1 MRRALF
7 VLVPLIA
14 VLFVSAREPA
24 PAPAPADSA
33 ANSTADSKGVS
44 PAARDRGVYHLA
56 TDAEA
61 RWIPFDLTPGN
72 QIRFTMQIDGR
83 DVTAILDTGVSY
95 TLLAKASPAVDTAK
109 LVAGGSATAI
119 GGSVALG
126 WMPTRTVAI
135 GGVARTG
142 GGVTVADLPAIA
154 TGSASAVDLLV
165 GADMLAGHALD
176 IDYAAKRFRLIRSGR
191 LPFKGE
197 TAPLRVSTE
206 RSVYESALTLG
217 NRRLAPVVVDTG
229 DGSSVTVTAA
239 GWQAA
244 GLKDVR
250 VTTAIA
256 FGLAGPAVSGLA
268 IVPDLRVGT
277 MTARATEVRIEP
289 AGGFSQAIGTAGR
302 IGSGFLQNYRVLLD
316 PGARRMVLSR
326 GPKADTPPLRS
337 TSGLLVGAEPD
348 RLKVLHVMRGGPAEA
363 SGWKDGDM
371 ICAIDGVP
379 IPADYPTSPLTSWS
393 AGAPGRV
400 VALGLCDGTTR
411 PLTLKTFY

>member
-1 MRRALF
+1 MRRALLA
-7 VLVPLIA
+7 LVPLIA
-14 VLFVSAREPA
+14 VLFVSAREPSKSATA
-24 PAPAPADSA
+24 PAI
-33 ANSTADSKGVS
+33 S
-44 PAARDRGVYHLA
+44 PAARDRGVYRLA

-72 QIRFTMQIDGR
+72 QIRFTMQLDGR

-95 TLLAKASPAVDTAK
+95 SLLAKASPALDTAK

-126 WMPTRTVAI
+126 WMPTRTIAL
-135 GGVARTG
+135 GGLARIG

-154 TGSASAVDLLV
+154 TGSMSAVDLLV

-176 IDYAAKRFRLIRSGR
+176 IDYTAKRFRLLRSGR

-206 RSVYESALTLG
+206 RSVYESTITLG
-217 NRRLAPVVVDTG
+217 GRRLAPIVVDTG

-244 GLKDVR
+244 NLKALR
-250 VTTAIA
+250 TTSAIS

-268 IVPDLRVGT
+268 IVPEIRVGE
-277 MTARATEVRIEP
+277 MVASEAEVRIEP
-289 AGGFSQAIGTAGR
+289 ADGFSQAIGTAGR

-326 GPKADTPPLRS
+326 GPKADLPPPRS
-337 TSGLLVGAEPD
+337 TSGLLIGIEKD
-348 RLKVLHVMRGGPAEA
+348 RLKVLHVMRGGPAA
-363 SGWKDGDM
+363 AAGWKDGDL
-371 ICAIDGVP
+371 ICSIDGMP
-379 IPADYPTSPLTSWS
+379 IAADYATSPIAAWS
-393 AGAPGRV
+393 AGAPGRIV
-400 VALGLCDGTTR
+400 TLGLCDGTVRRLELTR
-411 PLTLKTFY
+411 FY

>member
-1 MRRALF
+1 MRRALLT
-7 VLVPLIA
+7 LVPLIA

-24 PAPAPADSA
+24 KPAA
-33 ANSTADSKGVS
+33 TETS

-72 QIRFTMQIDGR
+72 QIRFKMQLDGR

-126 WMPTRTVAI
+126 WMPTRSVAL
-135 GGVARTG
+135 GGLARTG

-154 TGSASAVDLLV
+154 TGSAAAVDLLV
-165 GADMLAGHALD
+165 GADMLAAHALD
-176 IDYAAKRFRLIRSGR
+176 IDYAAKRFRLLPSGR

-197 TAPLRVSTE
+197 TAPLRISAE
-206 RSVYESALTLG
+206 RSVYESAITLG
-217 NRRLAPVVVDTG
+217 GRRLAPIVVDTG

-239 GWQAA
+239 GWKAA
-244 GLKDVR
+244 ALTVPA
-250 VTTAIA
+250 TTAIS
-256 FGLAGPAVSGLA
+256 FGLAGALVSGLA
-268 IVPDLRVGT
+268 IVPDLRVGE
-277 MTARATEVRIEP
+277 MAARFVEVRIEP

-316 PGARRMVLSR
+316 PGAHRLVLAR

-337 TSGLLVGAEPD
+337 TSGLLLGIEKA
-348 RLKVLHVMRGGPAEA
+348 RLKVLHVMRGGPAA
-363 SGWKDGDM
+363 AAGWKDGDT
-371 ICAIDGVP
+371 ICTIDDIPVTSDYGTNP
-379 IPADYPTSPLTSWS
+379 IASWS
-393 AGAPGRV
+393 AGTPGRV
-400 VALGLCDGTTR
+400 VKLGLCDGTTR
-411 PLTLKTFY
+411 ALTLRRFY

>member
-1 MRRALF
+1 MRRALLA
-7 VLVPLIA
+7 LVPLIA
-14 VLFVSAREPA
+14 VLFVSAREPSKSATA
-24 PAPAPADSA
+24 PAI
-33 ANSTADSKGVS
+33 S
-44 PAARDRGVYHLA
+44 PAARDRGVYRLA

-72 QIRFTMQIDGR
+72 QIRFTMQLDGR

-95 TLLAKASPAVDTAK
+95 SLLAKASPALDTAK

-126 WMPTRTVAI
+126 WMPTRTIAL
-135 GGVARTG
+135 GGLARIG

-154 TGSASAVDLLV
+154 TGSMSAVDLLV

-176 IDYAAKRFRLIRSGR
+176 IDYTAKRFRLLRSGR

-206 RSVYESALTLG
+206 RSVYESTITLG
-217 NRRLAPVVVDTG
+217 GRRLAPIVVDTG

-244 GLKDVR
+244 NLTALR
-250 VTTAIA
+250 TTSAIS

-268 IVPDLRVGT
+268 IVPEISVGE
-277 MTARATEVRIEP
+277 MVAREAEVRIEP
-289 AGGFSQAIGTAGR
+289 ADGFSQAIGTAGR

-326 GPKADTPPLRS
+326 GPKADLPPPRS
-337 TSGLLVGAEPD
+337 TSGLLIGIEKD
-348 RLKVLHVMRGGPAEA
+348 RLKVLHVMRGGPAA
-363 SGWKDGDM
+363 AAGWKDGDL
-371 ICAIDGVP
+371 ICSIDGVP
-379 IPADYPTSPLTSWS
+379 IAADYATSPIAAWS
-393 AGAPGRV
+393 AGAPGRIV
-400 VALGLCDGTTR
+400 TLGLCDGTVR
-411 PLTLKTFY
+411 RLELTHFY

>member
-1 MRRALF
+1 MRRALLT
-7 VLVPLIA
+7 LVPLIA
-14 VLFVSAREPA
+14 VLFVSAREPSKSA
-24 PAPAPADSA
+24 PA
-33 ANSTADSKGVS
+33 TATS

-56 TDAEA
+56 ADAET

-72 QIRFTMQIDGR
+72 QIRFKMQLDGR

-95 TLLAKASPAVDTAK
+95 TLLAKASPAVDPAK

-126 WMPTRTVAI
+126 WMPTRSVAL
-135 GGVARTG
+135 GGLARTG

-176 IDYAAKRFRLIRSGR
+176 IDYAAKRFRLLRSGR

-197 TAPLRVSTE
+197 NAPLRVSAE

-217 NRRLAPVVVDTG
+217 GRRLAPIVVDTG
-229 DGSSVTVTAA
+229 DGSSITVTAA

-244 GLKDVR
+244 NLKALR
-250 VTTAIA
+250 TTSAIA

-268 IVPDLRVGT
+268 IVPEIGVGE
-277 MTARATEVRIEP
+277 MIAREAEVRIEP
-289 AGGFSQAIGTAGR
+289 ADGFSQAIGTAGR

-326 GPKADTPPLRS
+326 GPKADLPPPRS
-337 TSGLLVGAEPD
+337 TSGLLIGIEKD
-348 RLKVLHVMRGGPAEA
+348 RLKVLHVMRGGPAAA
-363 SGWKDGDM
+363 SGWKDGDL
-371 ICAIDGVP
+371 ICTIDGTPVTSG
-379 IPADYPTSPLTSWS
+379 YSTSPIASWT
-393 AGAPGRV
+393 AGMPGRV
-400 VALGLCDGTTR
+400 VTLGLCDGTIR
-411 PLTLKTFY
+411 KLELTHFY

>member
-1 MRRALF
+1 MRRALLA
-7 VLVPLIA
+7 LVPLIA
-14 VLFVSAREPA
+14 VLFVSAREPSKSATA
-24 PAPAPADSA
+24 PAI
-33 ANSTADSKGVS
+33 S
-44 PAARDRGVYHLA
+44 PAARDRGVYRLA

-72 QIRFTMQIDGR
+72 QIRFTMQLDGR

-95 TLLAKASPAVDTAK
+95 SLLAKASPALDTAK

-126 WMPTRTVAI
+126 WMPTRTIAL
-135 GGVARTG
+135 GGLARIG

-154 TGSASAVDLLV
+154 TGSMSAVDLLV

-176 IDYAAKRFRLIRSGR
+176 IDYTAKRFRLLRSGR

-206 RSVYESALTLG
+206 RSVYESTITLG
-217 NRRLAPVVVDTG
+217 GRRLAPIVVDTG

-244 GLKDVR
+244 NLTALR
-250 VTTAIA
+250 TTSAIS

-268 IVPDLRVGT
+268 IVPEIRVGE
-277 MTARATEVRIEP
+277 MVAREAEVRIEP
-289 AGGFSQAIGTAGR
+289 ADGFSQAIGTAGR

-326 GPKADTPPLRS
+326 GPKADLPPPRS
-337 TSGLLVGAEPD
+337 TSGLLIGIEKD
-348 RLKVLHVMRGGPAEA
+348 RLKVLHVMRGGPAA
-363 SGWKDGDM
+363 AAGWKDGDL
-371 ICAIDGVP
+371 ICSIDGVP
-379 IPADYPTSPLTSWS
+379 IAADYATSAIAAWS
-393 AGAPGRV
+393 AGAPGRIV
-400 VALGLCDGTTR
+400 TLGLCDGTERRLELTR
-411 PLTLKTFY
+411 FY

>member
-126 WMPTRTVAI
+126 WMPTRSVAL
-135 GGVARTG
+135 GGLARTG

-206 RSVYESALTLG
+206 RSVYESAITLG
-217 NRRLAPVVVDTG
+217 GRRLAPIVVDTG
-229 DGSSVTVTAA
+229 DGSSITVTTP

-244 GLKDVR
+244 NLTALR
-250 VTTAIA
+250 TTSAIS
-256 FGLAGPAVSGLA
+256 FGLAGAAVSGLA
-268 IVPDLRVGT
+268 IVPELRVGE
-277 MTARATEVRIEP
+277 MVARNAEVRIEP
-289 AGGFSQAIGTAGR
+289 TDGFSQAIGTAGR
-302 IGSGFLQNYRVLLD
+302 IGSGLLQNYRVLLD
-316 PGARRMVLSR
+316 PGARRMILSR
-326 GPKADTPPLRS
+326 GPRADLPPPRS
-337 TSGLLVGAEPD
+337 TSGLLIGIEKD
-348 RLKVLHVMRGGPAEA
+348 RLKVLHVMRGGPAA
-363 SGWKDGDM
+363 ATGWKDGDL
-371 ICAIDGVP
+371 ICTIDGTP
-379 IPADYPTSPLTSWS
+379 IPADYPTSPIAAWT
-393 AGAPGRV
+393 ADRPGRV
-400 VALGLCDGTTR
+400 VTLGLCDGTTR
-411 PLTLKTFY
+411 KLELTHFY

>member
-1 MRRALF
+1 MRRALLA
-7 VLVPLIA
+7 LVPLIA
-14 VLFVSAREPA
+14 VLFVSAREPSKSATA
-24 PAPAPADSA
+24 PAI
-33 ANSTADSKGVS
+33 S
-44 PAARDRGVYHLA
+44 PAARDRGVYRLA
-56 TDAEA
+56 TDPEA

-72 QIRFTMQIDGR
+72 QIRFTMQLDGR

-95 TLLAKASPAVDTAK
+95 SLLAKASPALDTAK

-126 WMPTRTVAI
+126 WMPTRTIAL
-135 GGVARTG
+135 GGLARIG

-154 TGSASAVDLLV
+154 TGSMSAVDLLV

-176 IDYAAKRFRLIRSGR
+176 IDYSAKRFRLLRSGR

-206 RSVYESALTLG
+206 RSVYESTITLG
-217 NRRLAPVVVDTG
+217 GRRLAPIVVDTG

-244 GLKDVR
+244 NLTALR
-250 VTTAIA
+250 TTSAIS

-268 IVPDLRVGT
+268 IVPEIRVGE
-277 MTARATEVRIEP
+277 MVAREAEVRIEP
-289 AGGFSQAIGTAGR
+289 ADGFSQAIGTAGR

-326 GPKADTPPLRS
+326 GPKADLPPPRS
-337 TSGLLVGAEPD
+337 TSGLLIGIEKD
-348 RLKVLHVMRGGPAEA
+348 RLKVLHVMRGGPAA
-363 SGWKDGDM
+363 AAGWKDGDL
-371 ICAIDGVP
+371 ICSIDGVP
-379 IPADYPTSPLTSWS
+379 IAADYPTSRIASWS
-393 AGAPGRV
+393 AGAPGRIV
-400 VALGLCDGTTR
+400 TLGLCDGTVRRLELTR
-411 PLTLKTFY
+411 FY